1 MTSKLCISVIVPVYN
16 AEAYIHKCLDALNK
30 QDFNETFEV
39 IMVDDASTD
48 NSQKLIKEYNYSG
61 LQLYS
66 LPKNSGPGAARN
78 FGLKK
83 ARGEYIFLF
92 DVDDEIEPNTL
103 MLLYSEAKKTSS
115 DLIFPDFKQIQ
126 NSVNLR
132 DNFFSY
138 SEDKIFN
145 IDDIKEGMKQQIHFN
160 SFGAHGLFGING
172 RLIKRS
178 IIVDNNLLFEEDLRY
193 LEDDTFAWDLLSFVR
208 DARYVRKQLYIYNI
222 YPNTNSAVV
231 AGLSSGFPISNFKLA
246 NDHVNKAL
254 KKRNFSDKEIKKL
267 TDQALV
273 FYIICALVSY
283 SRSMYLG
290 KVNFKDGIKCR
301 RKIIYEIIY
310 DSAVKKASN
319 NYSCLDGES
328 PWIPRAISWGS
339 RRFLEFTLNK
349 RAKKII
355 NKNK

>member
-1 MTSKLCISVIVPVYN
+1 MTSKLCISVIIPVYN
-16 AEAYIHKCLDALNK
+16 AEAYIHKCLDALNN
-30 QDFNETFEV
+30 QNFNETFEV

-48 NSQKLIKEYNYSG
+48 NSQNLIKAYNYSG

-66 LPKNSGPGAARN
+66 LLKNSGPGAARN

-92 DVDDEIEPNTL
+92 DVDDEIEPDTL
-103 MLLYSEAKKTSS
+103 MLLYNVAKKTTS

-126 NSVNLR
+126 NSINLR
-132 DNFFSY
+132 NNFFKY
-138 SEDKIFN
+138 PEDKIFN
-145 IDDIKEGMKQQIHFN
+145 LDDIKEGMKQQIHFN

-178 IIVDNNLLFEEDLRY
+178 IIVDNKLLFEESLRY

-254 KKRNFSDKEIKKL
+254 KQRNFSDKEIKIL
-267 TDQALV
+267 ADQALV

-283 SRSMYLG
+283 SRSMFLG
-290 KVNFKDGIKCR
+290 KVNFEDGIKCR
-301 RKIIYEIIY
+301 RKIIDEIIY
-310 DSAVKKASN
+310 DSSVKKASN
-319 NYSCLDGES
+319 NYSCLNGES

-339 RRFLEFTLNK
+339 RRFLEFALNK

-355 NKNK
+355 NESK

>member
-1 MTSKLCISVIVPVYN
+1 MTSKLCISVIIPVYN

-48 NSQKLIKEYNYSG
+48 NSQNLIKAYNYSG

-78 FGLKK
+78 FGIKK

-92 DVDDEIEPNTL
+92 DVDDEIEPDIL
-103 MLLYSEAKKTSS
+103 MLLYNVAKKTTS

-126 NSVNLR
+126 DSVNLR
-132 DNFFSY
+132 DNFFNY

-145 IDDIKEGMKQQIHFN
+145 LDEIKEGMKQQIHFN
-160 SFGAHGLFGING
+160 SFGAHNLFGVNG

-178 IIVDNNLLFEEDLRY
+178 IIVDNNLLFEESLRY

-208 DARYVRKQLYIYNI
+208 DVRYVRKQLYIYNI

-246 NDHVNKAL
+246 SDHVKNAL
-254 KKRNFSDKEIKKL
+254 KKRNFSDKEIKIL

-283 SRSMYLG
+283 SRSMFLG
-290 KVNFKDGIKCR
+290 KVNFEDGIKCR
-301 RKIIYEIIY
+301 RKIIDEITY
-310 DSAVKKASN
+310 DPVVKKASN
-319 NYSCLDGES
+319 KYSCLNGEN

-339 RRFLEFTLNK
+339 PRFLEFVLNK

-355 NKNK
+355 KKD

>member
-16 AEAYIHKCLDALNK
+16 AKAYIQNFFDALNN
-30 QDFNETFEV
+30 QDFKESFEV

-48 NSQKLIKEYNYSG
+48 NSQNVIKAHNYPG

-78 FGLKK
+78 FGIKK

-92 DVDDEIEPNTL
+92 DVDDEIEPDTFT
-103 MLLYSEAKKTSS
+103 LLYNVAKKTSC

-126 NSVNLR
+126 DSVNLR
-132 DNFFSY
+132 DNFFNY

-145 IDDIKEGMKQQIHFN
+145 LDEIKEGMKQQIHFN
-160 SFGAHGLFGING
+160 SFGAHNLFGVNG

-178 IIVDNNLLFEEDLRY
+178 IIVDNNLLFEESLRY

-208 DARYVRKQLYIYNI
+208 DVRYIRKQLYIYNI
-222 YPNTNSAVV
+222 YPNTNSACVT
-231 AGLSSGFPISNFKLA
+231 GLSSGFPISNFKLA
-246 NDHVNKAL
+246 SDHVKNAL
-254 KKRNFSDKEIKKL
+254 KQRNFSDKEIKIL

-283 SRSMYLG
+283 SRSMFLG
-290 KVNFKDGIKCR
+290 KVNFEDGIKCR
-301 RKIIYEIIY
+301 RKIIDEIIY
-310 DSAVKKASN
+310 DPVVKKASN
-319 NYSCLDGES
+319 KYSCLNGEN

-339 RRFLEFTLNK
+339 PRFLEFALNK

-355 NKNK
+355 KKD